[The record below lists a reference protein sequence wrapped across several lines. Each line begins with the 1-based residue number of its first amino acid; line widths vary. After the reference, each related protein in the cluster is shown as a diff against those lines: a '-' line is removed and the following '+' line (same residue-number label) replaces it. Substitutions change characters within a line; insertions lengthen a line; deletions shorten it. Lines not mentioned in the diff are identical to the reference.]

1 MIEEND
7 VRMEDEFY
15 DDDMEHDVIKTG
27 EILSQQ
33 KYKSNSIVVGQKFP
47 NYIKEQMAERT
58 KRSKEKKRE
67 LRNGPST
74 KRSRMRN
81 LQNQMATMAREN
93 ECQFLCLLMSK
104 NDGFLYHNAEK
115 ERKMVHML
123 TKRLYTARKQ
133 IPKLHGK
140 LETMLNDRKLAIV
153 DLPSIR
159 EKLETQARLV
169 GEPRLTNKWPL
180 ENLQREL
187 EGICVVMRNL
197 REREMRFADG
207 CKARTVFR
215 RKLTHLKARACDLIK
230 LINGR
235 SQWNITE
242 EHRISGIFPWQT
254 SGYTSV
260 AEDFQLVDTWELH
273 KRFQEEEFQ
282 TKREMV
288 SFISRMCEGLK
299 ILESDIEKLSNEHN
313 KLSQG
318 KIILKNAEIKRLK
331 LMLNDALFSFD
342 VEFEFDEDALLEME
356 YEEEDIAL
364 ERIFDEEEL
373 NDTHDHY
380 DIDDSMSE

>member
-1 MIEEND
+1 
-7 VRMEDEFY
+7 
-15 DDDMEHDVIKTG
+15 
-27 EILSQQ
+27 
-33 KYKSNSIVVGQKFP
+33 
-47 NYIKEQMAERT
+47 
-58 KRSKEKKRE
+58 
-67 LRNGPST
+67 
-74 KRSRMRN
+74 
-81 LQNQMATMAREN
+81 
-93 ECQFLCLLMSK
+93 
-104 NDGFLYHNAEK
+104 GFLYHNAEK

-140 LETMLNDRKLAIV
+140 HETMLNDRKLAIV

-254 SGYTSV
+254 SGY
-260 AEDFQLVDTWELH
+260 
-273 KRFQEEEFQ
+273 
-282 TKREMV
+282 
-288 SFISRMCEGLK
+288 
-299 ILESDIEKLSNEHN
+299 
-313 KLSQG
+313 
-318 KIILKNAEIKRLK
+318 
-331 LMLNDALFSFD
+331 
-342 VEFEFDEDALLEME
+342 
-356 YEEEDIAL
+356 
-364 ERIFDEEEL
+364 
-373 NDTHDHY
+373 
-380 DIDDSMSE
+380 